1 MGEILALSV
10 PNGGR
15 NDMDNRFFNSLRNK
29 LYGKLISF
37 GKQIGLVEDSEK
49 DLYQAAILLKNLAI
63 VRKDYPVSLD
73 YILEELAKDSGT
85 LKPVFQKTLS
95 IYRGGRYDEAF
106 KFFADSVRSRYGKN
120 LAMILS
126 KMDKIN
132 PYEIVTQIDVYI
144 GIIREVRTTEAM
156 KQAERRSLVITAF
169 ATASVFTL
177 MINFC
182 VVVVFLDT
190 LNNLQFYL

>member
-1 MGEILALSV
+1 M
-10 PNGGR
+10 
-15 NDMDNRFFNSLRNK
+15 
-29 LYGKLISF
+29 
-37 GKQIGLVEDSEK
+37 
-49 DLYQAAILLKNLAI
+49 
-63 VRKDYPVSLD
+63 RKDYPVSLD

-106 KFFADSVRSRYGKN
+106 KYFADSVRSRYGKN

>member
-106 KFFADSVRSRYGKN
+106 KYFADSVRSRYGKN

>member
-1 MGEILALSV
+1 
-10 PNGGR
+10 
-15 NDMDNRFFNSLRNK
+15 MDNRFFNSIRNK
-29 LYGKLISF
+29 LYGKLISI

-73 YILEELAKDSGT
+73 YILEELSKDSGT
-85 LKPVFQKTLS
+85 LKPVFQETMS

-106 KFFADSVRSRYGKN
+106 RFFADSVRSRYGKN

-156 KQAERRSLVITAF
+156 RQAERRSLVITAF

>member
-63 VRKDYPVSLD
+63 VRKDSPVSLD

>member
-1 MGEILALSV
+1 
-10 PNGGR
+10 
-15 NDMDNRFFNSLRNK
+15 MDNRFFNSLRNK